1 MEIKNLESFTW
12 MIYNILS
19 NKPFPDYQIS
29 KQILPIMVDLL
40 LTQKHFEILKDS
52 SWSIVKIL
60 DACDDNAKE
69 TQKNLNLMLE
79 SNVDK
84 RLIELINQNPSDD

>member
-19 NKPFPDYQIS
+19 NKPHPPYYKTKNIFPI
-29 KQILPIMVDLL
+29 IIDLL
-40 LTQKHFEILKDS
+40 STHTHTQIIKDS
-52 SWSIVKIL
+52 SWSIIKLL
-60 DACDDNAKE
+60 DACEDNAKE

-79 SNVDK
+79 
-84 RLIELINQNPSDD
+84 